1 MYESTNY
8 HAIAHLTGHIEGAA
22 KYNSAPKTKAS
33 KKIWYYTVKDA
44 AGKTWYHGKG
54 TDVAKKMKVTPQR
67 LSGAASFGFKM
78 LGQFTVTREEM
89 ERNED
94 LH

>member
-54 TDVAKKMKVTPQR
+54 TDVAKKNE
-67 LSGAASFGFKM
+67 SNAAATKRG
-78 LGQFTVTREEM
+78 GVVRV
-89 ERNED
+89 
-94 LH
+94 